1 MMMQQLLQGQQ
12 PYEDDRHSDCS
23 DIKRQQGTLLRK
35 SVINPRVKHCNATE
49 LRCEKAEEK
58 EPEQLF
64 AEAALRAEERTEHPA
79 SSEATAP
86 SEPAETPPV

>member
-1 MMMQQLLQGQQ
+1 M
-12 PYEDDRHSDCS
+12 
-23 DIKRQQGTLLRK
+23 
-35 SVINPRVKHCNATE
+35 INPRVEHCNATE

-64 AEAALRAEERTEHPA
+64 AEAALGAEERTQHPA